1 MSDRRGKG
9 GMKRKGTVRGMEERQ
24 GRVQQADWD
33 RRDALCRRVDSGES
47 VMMRVMVGGEAVV
60 GRVTW
65 IVYGAPDTA
74 DGSEGEW
81 SRVNEVYM
89 DDGSEEVSVILDR
102 VHWGMVEVDD
112 PEYPL
117 ESPEVSEDEGEGLF
131 EGDGGSTDGGDI
143 RGGEDGE
150 EVCLVGEGGG
160 QVDREDQGGVGA
172 EMGGWGHSGGG
183 LEEGIGESGDEY
195 PMSPG
200 LMEEACAMAPR
211 GDMRFENQGK
221 VFATLWEQF
230 NWDTAVQMMGLM
242 GDRMQDAA
250 MCRAAARAVL
260 VGEYGF
266 TQRELEEPGK
276 GGEYLRSFQLPMG
289 AVREHEDFWRYS
301 KEVDSLRRA
310 LAMMPRY
317 LAAARRGLGG
327 EAWVLV
333 RYVRK
338 ALRSGEKYGRAYP
351 SVIGGDGETVLR
363 GVPSLTTMPREVRN
377 ALISFPRQT
386 LLDFDLAKCYPSIM
400 LAAAR
405 MHGFEEGAMALL
417 EGFLAD
423 PKATMARIATE
434 AKCDSGGAKQMI
446 NQIISDP
453 RKRHHRSLG
462 TWLGR
467 FEEEIH
473 GLRERLVDA
482 HEEGVAFRDELRG
495 DGSPPNMGT
504 VVYRVLTDYE
514 VRVIEVA
521 AREFQKRGVRVGT
534 YEYDGLKVE
543 AEGWGK
549 LGPRAQQWLLHEVTR
564 QVDRL
569 VFAGRSGGVMHLVQ
583 KEMGYEGYAQGLRL
597 LGGAERGVVVQG
609 GSSRSEGEGREADDD
624 GGPQGVQ
631 EGAGEEGGL
640 GPGCG
645 SASGADDADG
655 GEAGHGSKGPSHP
668 RQCEE
673 EGFTEG
679 RGPGADFGD
688 GEDTACSGGVD
699 PESGG
704 ARCSYQGE
712 MALTARESMGNGGE
726 HAGKEGGGQR
736 GAGEDGHKGSAGAGV
751 VVGGGDCGDSGD
763 SLLSASE
770 WLQQVGPRRDGVGRE
785 EGVDPVGGHDAL
797 HGGGG
802 QACGEGV
809 VSALH
814 LAGGGTRMGGVR
826 GGSKE
831 GAGQAGDQTRGAGQ
845 GSAQDRQQGGS
856 GRTRAHTARAARGY
870 NEWQGEG
877 AGSVVHEEGSVRR
890 RGSARGLHLHG
901 LCGGDRGSSHAGGEA
916 LQGRAQVGAAGGHSG
931 HCGGSGEV
939 AAKQPS
945 EGLHSVG
952 AAEEQCP
959 GGRPQD
965 GGARAAHGGGG
976 WLRLRA
982 VSPQGVSSVDD
993 HGRGRVRPEGD
1004 QGALPLLRD
1013 GDEAPAGDDTP
1024 QGQLAKQGEVGRVL
1038 HRCGQEQDA
1047 CAAGGGARRGDGAG
1061 MGAQRLRPRVGGR
1074 VRRRAE
1080 SEWDDVWVQVEG
1092 TVHLVTRTGGGHRS
1106 RVKWYGGLAGPAGC
1120 VARG

>member
-1 MSDRRGKG
+1 
-9 GMKRKGTVRGMEERQ
+9 
-24 GRVQQADWD
+24 
-33 RRDALCRRVDSGES
+33 
-47 VMMRVMVGGEAVV
+47 
-60 GRVTW
+60 
-65 IVYGAPDTA
+65 
-74 DGSEGEW
+74 
-81 SRVNEVYM
+81 
-89 DDGSEEVSVILDR
+89 
-102 VHWGMVEVDD
+102 
-112 PEYPL
+112 
-117 ESPEVSEDEGEGLF
+117 
-131 EGDGGSTDGGDI
+131 
-143 RGGEDGE
+143 
-150 EVCLVGEGGG
+150 
-160 QVDREDQGGVGA
+160 
-172 EMGGWGHSGGG
+172 
-183 LEEGIGESGDEY
+183 
-195 PMSPG
+195 MSPG

-751 VVGGGDCGDSGD
+751 VVGGGTVGIVETACCRLRNGYSRWVHDAMVWAEKRGWIRWEVMMRFMEEADKHVVRVS
-763 SLLSASE
+763 SQRSTLLE
-770 WLQQVGPRRDGVGRE
+770 VGLGWGGFE
-785 EGVDPVGGHDAL
+785 EGARRVLDRLGIRHVGLD
-797 HGGGG
+797 
-802 QACGEGV
+802 
-809 VSALH
+809 
-814 LAGGGTRMGGVR
+814 
-826 GGSKE
+826 
-831 GAGQAGDQTRGAGQ
+831 
-845 GSAQDRQQGGS
+845 
-856 GRTRAHTARAARGY
+856 RAAHKI
-870 NEWQGEG
+870 
-877 AGSVVHEEGSVRR
+877 GSREDPDELGHTLPELLGDITSGKE
-890 RGSARGLHLHG
+890 RGLVQW
-901 LCGGDRGSSHAGGEA
+901 CMKRAQFDVEA
-916 LQGRAQVGAAGGHSG
+916 LLGVFISMDCVEETGAAHM
-931 HCGGSGEV
+931 
-939 AAKQPS
+939 
-945 EGLHSVG
+945 
-952 AAEEQCP
+952 P
-959 GGRPQD
+959 GGRHYKGEPRSEQQED
-965 GGARAAHGGGG
+965 TVDTVVAAVK
-976 WLRLRA
+976 WLQ
-982 VSPQGVSSVDD
+982 SN
-993 HGRGRVRPEGD
+993 
-1004 QGALPLLRD
+1004 
-1013 GDEAPAGDDTP
+1013 
-1024 QGQLAKQGEVGRVL
+1024 
-1038 HRCGQEQDA
+1038 
-1047 CAAGGGARRGDGAG
+1047 
-1061 MGAQRLRPRVGGR
+1061 RPRVSIVLEQPKSSALVDDPRMVGLGLRTVAVDGCAYGLFHRKGYHLWMTMGEDEFVPRVTKEHCLYCEMGMKHPQGMIPPKGSWQSR
-1074 VRRRAE
+1074 VRWEGYSIDAARNRMPVLLGEELAEAMVRAWERR
-1080 SEWDDVWVQVEG
+1080 G
-1092 TVHLVTRTGGGHRS
+1092 
-1106 RVKWYGGLAGPAGC
+1106 
-1120 VARG
+1120 